1 MYQESVT
8 GSFVFS
14 LTQGAVCIPPDT
26 SDAGWRY
33 PSALWAPMLS
43 AALHAV
49 LRTQRC
55 AAGAMAILLQVRTED
70 VGPPGLQVAG
80 RVEWTLLCQEVGT
93 LKASPAINS
102 VLIAY
107 VQGALSV

>member
-55 AAGAMAILLQVRTED
+55 AAGATAILLQVRTWARPACKWQD
-70 VGPPGLQVAG
+70 GWSGL
-80 RVEWTLLCQEVGT
+80 C
-93 LKASPAINS
+93 S
-102 VLIAY
+102 VKKSEL
-107 VQGALSV
+107 